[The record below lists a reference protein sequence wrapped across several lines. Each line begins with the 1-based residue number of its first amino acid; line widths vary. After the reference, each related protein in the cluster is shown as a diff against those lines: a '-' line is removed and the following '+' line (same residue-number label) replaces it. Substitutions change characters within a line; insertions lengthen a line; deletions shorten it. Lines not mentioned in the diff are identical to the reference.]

1 MAELGNLT
9 WAWWVEVWTDR
20 MCSPME
26 SSEDANLCW
35 TISFQTCSPDVH
47 LIRSVD
53 LCLMFS
59 VLAPRGRAP
68 APLCSLSDTRLM
80 RSLCCS
86 MSLGHHDNYVLLFSP
101 FLSLF
106 PPSCAWLSRRQSVRV
121 SVLSLSQ
128 QLFSH
133 GFVQASLLTGTPRE
147 GEHSPGHQGHYMWR
161 DTSHHSLTGNTK
173 RGLTLIQALFGM
185 KHVSNGKVLPTDCS
199 RVPLGFERNWLV

>member
-128 QLFSH
+128 QLL
-133 GFVQASLLTGTPRE
+133 SLNALFRLLSWLTHQGERRG
-147 GEHSPGHQGHYMWR
+147 GEHSPEHQGDYVWQ
-161 DTSHHSLTGNTK
+161 G
-173 RGLTLIQALFGM
+173 
-185 KHVSNGKVLPTDCS
+185 
-199 RVPLGFERNWLV
+199 